1 MGGARGGRT
10 SGVQVRISPGLSL
23 FPRSP
28 EDERRVVSRIERSL
42 RAAGGSWH
50 ATVTPSAALE
60 HFWVVRIA
68 RSGNGIPSRSVVF
81 DERSPEPDAQ
91 LLRVVAEMEA
101 APKGPAPAPPSR
113 PRPGRR

>member
-1 MGGARGGRT
+1 MSGARGDRT
-10 SGVQVRISPGLSL
+10 GGVRVRISPGLSL

-28 EDERRVVSRIERSL
+28 EDERRVTSRIERSL

-60 HFWVVRIA
+60 HLWVVRLA
-68 RSGNGIPSRSVVF
+68 RGGNGIAPRSVVF

-91 LLRVVAEMEA
+91 LLRAIAEMA
-101 APKGPAPAPPSR
+101 ALPAGPGPDRPSR